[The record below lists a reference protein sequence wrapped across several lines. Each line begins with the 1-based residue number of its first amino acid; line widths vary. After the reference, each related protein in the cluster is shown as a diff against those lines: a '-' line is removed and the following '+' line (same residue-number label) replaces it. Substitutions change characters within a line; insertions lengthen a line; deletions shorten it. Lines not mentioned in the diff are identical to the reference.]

1 MVHLL
6 DTRAVFFRVGYAVEL
21 AMERQRMS
29 MQHKGRS
36 SIWGLLLTASM
47 LAAGASAQEADE
59 ADEADLEEVDEVIV
73 VTGIRGSM
81 QQSLER
87 KRNADHFMDAIT
99 AEDIGAFPDQNLA
112 ESLQRVSGVAI
123 DRKSG
128 EGAFVSVRGLG
139 PQFVQATINGRV
151 SASNVSPGS
160 HDGRGA
166 TNAGSRAVG
175 FHAFQ
180 SGLVQAVEVH
190 KSPRADH
197 IEGGLGGFVDIQ
209 ARKPLDLGERHIA
222 LALDTTRNELADD
235 TAPGVF
241 ALYSDVLAEGV
252 GFMVS
257 AQWDNRVFRSD
268 SLHHYSY
275 LGDPR
280 TVEIGGRELTGY
292 YPRQLLGELHL
303 TDRDRL
309 NISSS
314 LQLQPSDR
322 VDVTFDL
329 LYTDN
334 AEDERD
340 YWRDFRIQQGHGNIT
355 DASLKDDNGTGV
367 FTMVST
373 SGAGLFVQHATEVV
387 NTEAMNFGG
396 NIEIQATDRLTVS
409 LDATISA
416 TESPITNRDYL
427 MRNTGTQMTYRKY
440 GPGGMP
446 SLTSSSPLTDPN
458 WYQVVKHS
466 IQDHLVDD
474 QITQFRADATYE
486 IAGNWLDTAQFGV
499 RTYRQDRRDRHR
511 YLNSRAF
518 LRSPITEFGGNDPFP
533 AESDFM
539 DGLGNEFPAPI
550 LNPNLDVIQKTFTT
564 RPDEILAGRGFN
576 TGTAKSLEAFR
587 TGRFNE
593 DLNHEDDGN
602 ALYAM
607 VMFSGNLGEVPYSG
621 NFGIRYVDNNTGSE
635 GEISEP
641 ISIDYS
647 DPSAP
652 EVILSE
658 PRFVNVAHD
667 YTEVLP
673 ALNLRFDPREDVV
686 VRASVAKVLSRPRY
700 LDLNPRQTVQARVRT
715 MRGGNGMLDPD
726 HGGAARPSL
735 GVVLRGLLHRL
746 GGRLHQVDRGVRAA
760 GDHRRAVG
768 GNHRSGDEPA
778 PRVHLLPA
786 AEHGRIGLDRL
797 GAELPAHDG
806 GPLACAP
813 RRPRRDRQL
822 HDDQLRF
829 RLPQREDQR
838 RLRHSGAVR
847 EHDQPDGVLREGY
860 VERSGVLQ
868 LPRRVPRQHRRRFRP
883 PLLRG
888 QLRSVRRLGELPAQR
903 NPHLRARSDQPDRRE
918 RVLLQ
923 PAGDGHGE
931 ALLQRHQRRPPHP
944 VRRPRQAVGNRSRT
958 SRPSEGRHSAFPV
971 RRQAR

>member
-1 MVHLL
+1 MSTEYKRRPAIWSSLIAVAVLL
-6 DTRAVFFRVGYAVEL
+6 AGTATAEE
-21 AMERQRMS
+21 A
-29 MQHKGRS
+29 
-36 SIWGLLLTASM
+36 TAS
-47 LAAGASAQEADE
+47 ADDV
-59 ADEADLEEVDEVIV
+59 DEDVDEVIV

-87 KRNADHFMDAIT
+87 KRNADHFVDAIT

-197 IEGGLGGFVDIQ
+197 VEGGLGGFVDIQ
-209 ARKPLDLGERHIA
+209 ARKPFDLGERQIA
-222 LALDTTRNELADD
+222 LALDSTRNELADD
-235 TAPGVF
+235 MAPGVF
-241 ALYSDVLAEGV
+241 ALFSDVLTDTV

-275 LGDPR
+275 IGDPR
-280 TVEIGGRELTGY
+280 TVTLGGRTMTGY

-314 LQLQPSDR
+314 LQFRPSDR
-322 VDVTFDL
+322 VDLTFDL

-334 AEDERD
+334 FEDERD
-340 YWRDFRIQQGHGNIT
+340 FWRDFRIQQGHARIT
-355 DASLKDDNGTGV
+355 SATLSNDNGTGV
-367 FTMVST
+367 FTHIAT
-373 SGAGLFVQHATEVV
+373 SGAGLFVQHATEQVD
-387 NTEAMNFGG
+387 TEALNFGG
-396 NIEIQATDRLTVS
+396 NLEIQATDRLTLS
-409 LDATISA
+409 FDATISQ

-427 MRNTGTQMTYRKY
+427 MRNTRTQMSYFAN
-440 GPGGMP
+440 PSGGIP
-446 SLTSSSPLTDPN
+446 ALTTSSPINSAD
-458 WYQVVKHS
+458 WYSVVKHS

-486 IAGNWLDTAQFGV
+486 ISGDWLDTFQAGA

-518 LRSPITEFGGNDPFP
+518 IGDSISEFGGSVAFP

-539 DGLGNEFPAPI
+539 SGLGNVFPGPI
-550 LNPNLDVIQKTFTT
+550 LTPNLDVIQRTFMT

-593 DLNHEDDGN
+593 DLNHDDDGN
-602 ALYAM
+602 AVYAM
-607 VMFSGNLGEVPYSG
+607 VTFSGNFGDVPYSG
-621 NFGIRYVDNNTGSE
+621 NFGVRYVDNSTSSV
-635 GEISEP
+635 GEIAEP
-641 ISIDYS
+641 ERIDYS
-647 DPSAP
+647 DPTAP
-652 EVILSE
+652 EVILSD
-658 PRFVNVAHD
+658 PRYVNVAHD

-673 ALNLRFDPREDVV
+673 ALNLRFDPHEEVV
-686 VRASVAKVLSRPRY
+686 IRASVAKVLSRPRY

-715 MRGGNGMLDPD
+715 MRGGNGMLDPTTAVQFD
-726 HGGAARPSL
+726 LALEWYFADYSIASIGLFTKSIESFVQPDIEEVPWAGVLDPETNLPLVFTFFRPLNTGESDL
-735 GVVLRGLLHRL
+735 TGFELVFQRTLA
-746 GGRLHQVDRGVRAA
+746 D
-760 GDHRRAVG
+760 
-768 GNHRSGDEPA
+768 
-778 PRVHLLPA
+778 LLPA
-786 AEHGRIGLDRL
+786 PLDGLGVIANYTFIDSGSDFRNEKTRAAYGIPGLSENTINFTLFYEKGPWGGRVSYNFRDEFLDSIADGSGHPYFVDTYRQYDASFSFKPTDRL
-797 GAELPAHDG
+797 SFALEAINLTDENVYYYNLLATGAQKHFSSAINAG
-806 GPLACAP
+806 
-813 RRPRRDRQL
+813 
-822 HDDQLRF
+822 
-829 RLPQREDQR
+829 
-838 RLRHSGAVR
+838 
-847 EHDQPDGVLREGY
+847 
-860 VERSGVLQ
+860 
-868 LPRRVPRQHRRRFRP
+868 RRFQF
-883 PLLRG
+883 G
-888 QLRSVRRLGELPAQR
+888 VR
-903 NPHLRARSDQPDRRE
+903 
-918 RVLLQ
+918 
-923 PAGDGHGE
+923 
-931 ALLQRHQRRPPHP
+931 
-944 VRRPRQAVGNRSRT
+944 
-958 SRPSEGRHSAFPV
+958 FKM
-971 RRQAR
+971 

>member
-1 MVHLL
+1 MS
-6 DTRAVFFRVGYAVEL
+6 
-21 AMERQRMS
+21 RQ
-29 MQHKGRS
+29 HNGRP

-59 ADEADLEEVDEVIV
+59 AESGDADLEEVDEVIV

-241 ALYSDVLAEGV
+241 ALYSDVLADGV
-252 GFMVS
+252 GLMVS

-275 LGDPR
+275 IGDPR

-340 YWRDFRIQQGHGNIT
+340 YWRDFRIQQGHRNIT
-355 DASLKDDNGTGV
+355 DATLKDDNGTGV

-387 NTEAMNFGG
+387 DTEAMNFGG

-446 SLTSSSPLTDPN
+446 SLTTSSPLTDPN
-458 WYQVVKHS
+458 WFQVVKHS

-518 LRSPITEFGGNDPFP
+518 LRSPISEFGGNDPFP

-667 YTEVLP
+667 YTELLP

-686 VRASVAKVLSRPRY
+686 VRASLAKVLSRPRY

-715 MRGGNGMLDPD
+715 MRGGNGMLDPTTAVQLD
-726 HGGAARPSL
+726 LALEWYFADYSIASVGVFTKSIEAFVQPEIIDVPWAGIIDPETNLPLVFTSFRPLNTGESDLTGIELNFQRTMADLLPAPLDGL
-735 GVVLRGLLHRL
+735 GVIANYTMINSGSDFRNEKTNAAYGIPGLSENTINLTVFYEK
-746 GGRLHQVDRGVRAA
+746 GMWSGRVSYNFRDEFLDSIADGSGHPYFVDSYDQFDASVSFRPNEILTFALEAINLTDENVYYYNLLATGTEKHFSSAINAGRRIQFGVRAK
-760 GDHRRAVG
+760 
-768 GNHRSGDEPA
+768 
-778 PRVHLLPA
+778 L
-786 AEHGRIGLDRL
+786 
-797 GAELPAHDG
+797 
-806 GPLACAP
+806 
-813 RRPRRDRQL
+813 
-822 HDDQLRF
+822 
-829 RLPQREDQR
+829 
-838 RLRHSGAVR
+838 
-847 EHDQPDGVLREGY
+847 
-860 VERSGVLQ
+860 
-868 LPRRVPRQHRRRFRP
+868 
-883 PLLRG
+883 
-888 QLRSVRRLGELPAQR
+888 
-903 NPHLRARSDQPDRRE
+903 
-918 RVLLQ
+918 
-923 PAGDGHGE
+923 
-931 ALLQRHQRRPPHP
+931 
-944 VRRPRQAVGNRSRT
+944 
-958 SRPSEGRHSAFPV
+958 
-971 RRQAR
+971 